1 MKEADLKLEG
11 KIIDKTGGGMFKVE
25 CASPP
30 LIALCKKSGNMN
42 KNKINITVG
51 DKVLFVISGLDGSQ
65 VKQGRIERRL

>member
-30 LIALCKKSGNMN
+30 LIALCKKSGKMN

-51 DKVLFVISGLDGSQ
+51 DKVLFVISGLDGST